1 MILEGKTYKPLADGV
16 YDAIV
21 MGTGLTECIIAGL
34 LATKGKKVLH
44 IDRNGYYGG
53 MAASLN
59 LTDLFTQLVDRKPN
73 ENELKTL
80 GRVHDYSV
88 DLVPKLL
95 MGNGKLVKMLILTGV
110 TRYLGFKVRAAAA
123 LSPRPVAVDRRV
135 FGW

>member
-1 MILEGKTYKPLADGV
+1 MAEKPAAAPPTSTSTPGAADVVLEGKTYKPLADGV

-59 LTDLFTQLVDRKPN
+59 LTDLFTQLLGRRPN
-73 ENELKTL
+73 EKELKEWIESIMN
-80 GRVHDYSV
+80 DPNN
-88 DLVPKLL
+88 D
-95 MGNGKLVKMLILTGV
+95 ILSKSTEELSRHFPYCGA
-110 TRYLGFKVRAAAA
+110 RYVYA
-123 LSPRPVAVDRRV
+123 L
-135 FGW
+135 